1 MFWFYVFEISVTE
14 ISASVPVQCRWMR
27 CYLRCS
33 QHWKVTWIKQQQ
45 KLLCPGSM
53 PVIVIIH
60 RTLIRTTSVTES
72 RSSKN
77 LRDRRNIKKKTLQY
91 LHGWKPQKYVRKY
104 LFLGIRSSIS
114 NWNGQW
120 HNLLPD
126 HPWLSPPY
134 SRHRDISFMLQCR
147 SAALLD

>member
-77 LRDRRNIKKKTLQY
+77 LRDRRNIKKK
-91 LHGWKPQKYVRKY
+91 
-104 LFLGIRSSIS
+104 
-114 NWNGQW
+114 
-120 HNLLPD
+120 
-126 HPWLSPPY
+126 PY
-134 SRHRDISFMLQCR
+134 SICMAGNHKNTWENIYFWELEAVLVTEMDSDTTCFLTTRGSLPLTADTGTFPLCY
-147 SAALLD
+147 SAEVLRY